1 MEDDGWRFR
10 FVSSR
15 RRSLSDRSIALDRAR
30 RRVGDGIEGRYR
42 RRARVARVAARTS
55 RESAECSAETEGSA
69 GYPPNAGARGR
80 PATCCVGGG
89 LSRGILRGA
98 GARCPRPPDARG
110 RRTARALPS
119 ARGPDRRRW
128 GVARGASS
136 GAPRLLPGARARR
149 AEGVRRDD
157 RTPRKFMTG
166 PSSKLRNW
174 RAARGGAQSG
184 RERPARATDFAMVA
198 RARGVARSHSP
209 PRRPPPARF
218 PSVMDRG
225 VRVSRVA
232 TRAAQT
238 SLFDAVRD
246 GSWDVVQLKV
256 RAPPPLRR
264 PRRDDRRLSHA
275 TNLAP
280 NRRARVPS
288 PPPSSTPHSSLT
300 SLINPSPPFP
310 PSSSLS

>member
-1 MEDDGWRFR
+1 LRFR

-128 GVARGASS
+128 GVARVASS

-198 RARGVARSHSP
+198 RARSRALTFSSASPPARALPLGHGPGRASQPRRDARGADVSLRRRPRWKLGRRAAQGSRASSPSSSPSRRSSSVARHESGPESSRSRPFPSSLLHASLVAHLP
-209 PRRPPPARF
+209 HRPPP
-218 PSVMDRG
+218 
-225 VRVSRVA
+225 
-232 TRAAQT
+232 
-238 SLFDAVRD
+238 
-246 GSWDVVQLKV
+246 
-256 RAPPPLRR
+256 PPP
-264 PRRDDRRLSHA
+264 P
-275 TNLAP
+275 
-280 NRRARVPS
+280 
-288 PPPSSTPHSSLT
+288 PPPS
-300 SLINPSPPFP
+300 
-310 PSSSLS
+310 LS